1 MSAAARF
8 LELSGSVDNAIKLLL
23 NFGDQAGDIDKA
35 IDLLRQCKGMVDY
48 VLKYLQGGSDGV
60 KKNPIY
66 IFKLYL
72 ALDRY
77 VEAAKTA
84 FILSDREVEQ
94 QRFGRAKALL
104 LTCMNKLRLANKGR
118 VP

>member
-1 MSAAARF
+1 M
-8 LELSGSVDNAIKLLL
+8 
-23 NFGDQAGDIDKA
+23 
-35 IDLLRQCKGMVDY
+35 
-48 VLKYLQGGSDGV
+48 LKYLQGGADGV

-77 VEAAKTA
+77 VEASKTA
-84 FILSDREVEQ
+84 FILSDREIEG

-104 LTCMNKLRLANKGR
+104 LTCM
-118 VP
+118 